1 MINRVQQDH
10 KDSLENLE
18 SEDLRVLSVHLE
30 CRFVLALIEH
40 IHVIYVF
47 ITHEFIVVLAARD
60 WIKIN
65 AILNNTIK

>member
-1 MINRVQQDH
+1 MIHRVQQDH

-47 ITHEFIVVLAARD
+47 IIHTSLLSFWQLETGL
-60 WIKIN
+60 K
-65 AILNNTIK
+65 